1 MSRISIKPTF
11 SFLFY
16 EAKKM
21 STPLKWIFSLICTVY
36 IIYKITY
43 SQQGLSEWL
52 VLGHQKTIGLFLV
65 AALMPMNWLLEG
77 LKWKTL
83 LAKQEQM
90 SLNEATK
97 SVLIG
102 VASGIFTPNRVG
114 EFAGKIISLK
124 NTAPIIGIKLNLLA
138 GAAQLLATLFFGTVA
153 LFFIQEIAINKSVLI
168 LFSILLIA
176 IAAYVYCNSKGLF
189 NVINKISGN
198 KIGSSE
204 NELPEQRTLFLIL
217 LLSFIRYAVFCT
229 QFVLL
234 LYFSGIQLPLILLAG
249 LVSITFLIGTI
260 IPTFALSEIAVRGSV
275 AVFIIGAFS
284 NQEAIILFASFLLWI
299 INIALP
305 ALLGCFYFVR
315 LKQLGNTSPKQDDAI

>member
-1 MSRISIKPTF
+1 M
-11 SFLFY
+11 
-16 EAKKM
+16 
-21 STPLKWIFSLICTVY
+21 
-36 IIYKITY
+36 
-43 SQQGLSEWL
+43 
-52 VLGHQKTIGLFLV
+52 
-65 AALMPMNWLLEG
+65 
-77 LKWKTL
+77 
-83 LAKQEQM
+83 
-90 SLNEATK
+90 
-97 SVLIG
+97 
-102 VASGIFTPNRVG
+102 
-114 EFAGKIISLK
+114 
-124 NTAPIIGIKLNLLA
+124 
-138 GAAQLLATLFFGTVA
+138 
-153 LFFIQEIAINKSVLI
+153 
-168 LFSILLIA
+168 IA

-249 LVSITFLIGTI
+249 LVSITFLISTI

-299 INIALP
+299 INIAFP

-315 LKQLGNTSPKQDDAI
+315 IKQFGNASSKQDDAI

>member
-1 MSRISIKPTF
+1 
-11 SFLFY
+11 
-16 EAKKM
+16 M
-21 STPLKWIFSLICTVY
+21 STPLKWIFSLICIVY
-36 IIYKITY
+36 IIYKIAY
-43 SQQGLSEWL
+43 SQQGLSEWF
-52 VLGHQKTIGLFLV
+52 VFSSQKTIGLFLV
-65 AALMPMNWLLEG
+65 AALMPLNWMLEG
-77 LKWKTL
+77 LKWKKL
-83 LAKQEQM
+83 LAKQEAL
-90 SLNEATK
+90 SLKEATQ

-114 EFAGKIISLK
+114 EFAGKIVSLK
-124 NTAPIIGIKLNLLA
+124 KTSPATGIKLNIVA
-138 GAAQLLATLFFGTVA
+138 GAAQLLATLCFGTIA
-153 LFFIQEIAINKSVLI
+153 LFFVEEITINKSLLI
-168 LFSILLIA
+168 LFSILFIG
-176 IAAYVYCNSKGLF
+176 AATYIYTNSKGLF
-189 NVINKISGN
+189 NIINKISGN

-204 NELPEQRTLFLIL
+204 NESIESKTLFLIL

-249 LVSITFLIGTI
+249 LVSITFLISTI

-299 INIALP
+299 INIAFP

-315 LKQLGNTSPKQDDAI
+315 LKQFGNASSKQDDAI